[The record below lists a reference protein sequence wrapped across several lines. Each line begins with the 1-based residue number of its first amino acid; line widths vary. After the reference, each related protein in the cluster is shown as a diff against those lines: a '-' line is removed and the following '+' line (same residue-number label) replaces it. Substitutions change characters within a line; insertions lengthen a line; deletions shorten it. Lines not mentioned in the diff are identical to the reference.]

1 MKKYY
6 IKNGKNLV
14 NLNQETWTKDFHLK
28 QHYCD
33 PCWRAYSRQQKRISK
48 HRSTLMAYYGNQCS
62 ICNRG
67 FDAMN
72 KRNIHVDHDHSAAYN
87 IRGLLCLNC
96 NSILGHARDSLDI
109 LEKAISYLKER
120 QDRPLDDLLEEIA
133 LGEVDNADL
142 FTWQAPS
149 PSTASAHSSSH
160 S

>member
-1 MKKYY
+1 MARQSIDNPKLKHC
-6 IKNGKNLV
+6 IMCDR
-14 NLNQETWTKDFHLK
+14 WTKDFHLK

-62 ICNRG
+62 ICERG

-142 FTWQAPS
+142 FT
-149 PSTASAHSSSH
+149 
-160 S
+160 